1 MLDTT
6 ELPAAVRPADSRSLA
21 RGRHDSAE
29 ETGAAR
35 LDDDQV
41 WRFQRDGFVTVE
53 AITSS
58 ADVARIRGM
67 IEALHRKK
75 AGSNEG
81 AGFNLVQ
88 GFPIILNPHYYDREL
103 LKTEFFRNALAVA
116 RQLLGPKARF
126 ANDEALMKPGSSGP
140 ATPWHQDAAFRD
152 PRYEFREISIWL
164 PLQPVD
170 QTNGCM
176 EYIPGTQ
183 LGEVLPH
190 RVPPAEP
197 DSHALEC
204 YDGFDPAS
212 AVPCP
217 LSAGSCVIHSGKTL
231 HHAGPNNSSQPRHA
245 YVLLFDIAA
254 VELPEPQDFPWL
266 DNQNLPRL
274 AQKREWLRSGG
285 MVAHFTRKLRR
296 INWRDPARLAFD
308 AKRAA
313 TALFRPMMSR

>member
-1 MLDTT
+1 MPSVT
-6 ELPAAVRPADSRSLA
+6 EMQAMSAPADVNSSKRN
-21 RGRHDSAE
+21 SAL
-29 ETGAAR
+29 R
-35 LDDDQV
+35 LNEGQV
-41 WRFQRDGFVTVE
+41 RRFQADGFTSLE
-53 AITSS
+53 SITSS
-58 ADVARIRGM
+58 ADVTRIRGI
-67 IEALHRKK
+67 IEALHRRK
-75 AGSNEG
+75 AGSSEG

-88 GFPIILNPHYYDREL
+88 GFPIILNPHYYDGEL
-103 LKTEFFRNALAVA
+103 IKTEFFKNALAVA

-126 ANDEALMKPGSSGP
+126 ANDEALMKPGPNGP

-176 EYIPGTQ
+176 EYVPGTHG
-183 LGEVLPH
+183 GEVLPH

-197 DSHALEC
+197 NSHALEC
-204 YDGFDPAS
+204 YDGFNPAS

-217 LSAGSCVIHSGKTL
+217 LSVGGCTIHAGKTL
-231 HHAGPNNSSQPRHA
+231 HHAGPNNSPHPRHA

-254 VELPEPQDFPWL
+254 VELLEPQSFPWL
-266 DNQNLPRL
+266 DNQDLPRL
-274 AQKREWLRSGG
+274 LQKRDWLRSGG
-285 MVAHFTRKLRR
+285 LAVHVARKVRR

-313 TALFRPMMSR
+313 VALFRPMTSR

>member
-1 MLDTT
+1 MSVTT
-6 ELPAAVRPADSRSLA
+6 ELRKVLDPGGVRSLA
-21 RGRHDSAE
+21 YGKRNSAE
-29 ETGAAR
+29 FTGGLQ
-35 LDDDQV
+35 LDADEV
-41 WRFQRDGFVTVE
+41 GRFQKDGFISLE
-53 AITSS
+53 SITSS
-58 ADVARIRGM
+58 ADVKRIRAM

-75 AGSNEG
+75 AGFSEG

-88 GFPIILNPHYYDREL
+88 GFPIILNPHYYDGEL
-103 LKTEFFRNALAVA
+103 LKTEFFKNALAVA

-126 ANDEALMKPGSSGP
+126 ANDETLMKPGPNGP

-176 EYIPGTQ
+176 EYVPGTQ

-197 DSHALEC
+197 NSHALEC

-217 LSAGSCVIHSGKTL
+217 LPVGGCAIHSGKTL

-254 VELPEPQDFPWL
+254 SELPEPQKFPWL
-266 DNQNLPRL
+266 DNQDLPRL
-274 AQKREWLRSGG
+274 SQKREWLRSGG
-285 MVAHFTRKLRR
+285 MAVHLMRKLRR
-296 INWRDPARLAFD
+296 LNWRDPVRLAFD